1 RHAAPLQRAVF
12 PPPEAPHRGINWEP
26 PTDVLETQDAVL
38 ILVALP
44 GVDPDK
50 VEIVIHNSGLS
61 IAGERVLPQELR
73 TATIHRLEL
82 PQGRFERHIPLPPG
96 RYETTRSGVGHGRPP
111 EAPARTPPPD
121 INSAVSR
128 APPGQPIQSL
138 PSDAFIVVPVRNTVL
153 FPEIVFP
160 ITLGRPASSAGGAE
174 AVRGGG

>member
-1 RHAAPLQRAVF
+1 MANEDPRNWMWSEALQMLARAERLHREVF
-12 PPPEAPHRGINWEP
+12 TPPQVSRRGVNWEP

-82 PQGRFERHIPLPPG
+82 PQGRFERHIPLPAG
-96 RYETTRSGVGHGRPP
+96 RYE
-111 EAPARTPPPD
+111 APK
-121 INSAVSR
+121 SAVVNGCLVIRLPKASR
-128 APPGQPIQSL
+128 PRSAP
-138 PSDAFIVVPVRNTVL
+138 
-153 FPEIVFP
+153 
-160 ITLGRPASSAGGAE
+160 
-174 AVRGGG
+174 